1 MNNSVLSVS
10 RSQLVGNK
18 ALGEALVP
26 ELGGSAVRSGL
37 LGGLLLRAGARLG
50 ALFVSCRR
58 TSVSCYYEI

>member
-1 MNNSVLSVS
+1 MES
-10 RSQLVGNK
+10 K
-18 ALGEALVP
+18 ALGGALVP